1 MGKRLTDEERAYRAL
16 SEKQFQT
23 QVVNLAR
30 ENGWLV
36 AHFHDS
42 RKMVVRPDGS
52 RFMVGDKDAR
62 GFPDL
67 CLVRGNRAL
76 FWELK
81 KELGKTT
88 EYQDEW
94 LERLRMC
101 GLEARV
107 VRPSDFES
115 YVIPMVAEGR
125 LDP

>member
-1 MGKRLTDEERAYRAL
+1 MF
-16 SEKQFQT
+16 SEKEFQ
-23 QVVNLAR
+23 NLVIKVAR
-30 ENGWLV
+30 EAGATV

-42 RKMVVRPDGS
+42 RKMVRRGNKYIP
-52 RFMVGDKDAR
+52 VGDLDAR

-67 CLVRGNRAL
+67 VLVFEGQML

-94 LERLRMC
+94 LNEIRSC

-107 VRPSDFES
+107 VRPSDYDS
-115 YVIPMVAEGR
+115 YVLPR
-125 LDP
+125 LGLSG